1 MKVFKILI
9 VPLVFLIMWNVS
21 AWAIKD
27 LVTDDSGLRSLVSF
41 FIAVITS
48 VFFMINA
55 IDNDFI

>member
-9 VPLVFLIMWNVS
+9 APLVFLIMWNVS

-27 LVTDDSGLRSLVSF
+27 LVNDGSGLRSLVSF
-41 FIAVITS
+41 FIAIITS